1 MIKNQLCYPFDER
14 LLEFCRNENQ
24 TLVYIAYGK
33 NKTVNGAARAL
44 GKDVSAVSQT
54 IRSIQAK
61 AAKAGLSEN
70 FDARRHVPQGEQVI
84 GRSVFTTD
92 DEGNPIWLKTK
103 ASIEKQQ
110 EAFRAYIEGLT
121 SEIKPLPKV
130 KTPKGKFSEDLMSV
144 ICIGDAHIG
153 MYAFKPETKHSDF
166 NVNIAARGLRDA
178 IDDLVSRCPPSETG
192 MLVDVGDFMHANS
205 SHGTTYAG
213 TPLDNDS
220 RYSRVL
226 EIAGEVMQ
234 YAVTQ
239 MLKNFKRV
247 ICVIA
252 KGNHN
257 PDAAVAVQQITNAY
271 FHKNKRVEVLKTF
284 GFFHYV
290 EWKGHLIGVNHG
302 DKIKPQKLVN
312 VMARDMPEAWGRCTG
327 SRMWLTGHYHHQQ
340 VLELDGCTVFKMGAL
355 PPPDSWHAGSGYGGD
370 GKMQMMTLKAGG
382 GTHSTMIYELPR
394 PIIEPDLKL

>member
-14 LLEFCRNENQ
+14 LFEFCRNENQ
-24 TLVYIAYGK
+24 TLVYTAYGK
-33 NKTVNGAARAL
+33 TKTVNGAARAL

-110 EAFRAYIEGLT
+110 QAFKAYIEGLT

-178 IDDLVSRCPPSETG
+178 IDDLIDRSPPSETG
-192 MLVDVGDFMHANS
+192 VLVDVGDFMHANS

-239 MLKNFKRV
+239 MLKVFKKV
-247 ICVIA
+247 IVVIA

-271 FHKNKRVEVLKTF
+271 FSKNKRVEVLKTF
-284 GFFHYV
+284 GFFHFL

-302 DKIKPQKLVN
+302 DKIKPAKLVN
-312 VMARDMPEAWGRCTG
+312 VMARDMPEAWGRCCH
-327 SRMWLTGHYHHQQ
+327 RFWLTGHYHHQQ

-355 PPPDSWHAGSGYGGD
+355 PPPDSWHAGSGFGGD

-394 PIIEPDLKL
+394 PIIEPDLQL